1 MPRGTAVDVSRQKT
15 GVAWLSVAS
24 NSTLVALKL
33 VVGISIGSV
42 SVISEALH
50 SGVDLVAA
58 VIALFAVRAS
68 ARPADEDHSYGHG
81 KFENLSGTIEALLI
95 FVAAAWIVWEAYRRL
110 VHGGPVLENAAWGA
124 GLMLLSVVV
133 NVFVSSRLFRV
144 GRRTDSVALVAD
156 AWHLRTDVWTSAGVM
171 TALGLV
177 WLGQSWWGVDL
188 AWIDPVAA
196 LGVALLI
203 MHAAY
208 RLTHQAARDLLDV
221 TLPAEEEQW
230 IRGYLDSYPPPVC
243 GFHHLRT
250 RKAGA
255 TRFVEFHLWLDPQ
268 MSVEASHALGDQ
280 IVGGIKQEFPGTRVI
295 VHVEPYEAAA
305 EGN

>member
-1 MPRGTAVDVSRQKT
+1 MDITRQKT

-68 ARPADEDHSYGHG
+68 GKPADEDHPFGHG

-95 FVAAAWIVWEAYRRL
+95 FAAAAWIIWEAYRRL
-110 VHGGPVLENAAWGA
+110 VQGGQALEHAFWGA
-124 GLMLLSVVV
+124 ALMLLSVAA
-133 NVFVSSRLFRV
+133 NLFVSARLFHV
-144 GRRTDSVALVAD
+144 GRLTDSVALVAD

-171 TALGLV
+171 TALGVV
-177 WLGQSWWGVDL
+177 WLGQAIWGVDL
-188 AWIDPVAA
+188 SWIDPVAA

-203 MHAAY
+203 IHAAY
-208 RLTHQAARDLLDV
+208 QLTRQAARDLLDV
-221 TLPAEEEQW
+221 TLPPEEEQW
-230 IRGYLDSYPPPVC
+230 IRDYLDTYAAPVH
-243 GFHHLRT
+243 GYHHLRT

-255 TRFVEFHLWLDPQ
+255 TRFVEFHLWVDPQ
-268 MSVEASHALGDQ
+268 MSVEVSHALGDRL
-280 IVGGIKQEFPGTRVI
+280 VAAIKEQFPGTRVI
-295 VHVEPYEAAA
+295 VHVEPYEIIDEA
-305 EGN
+305 